1 MGRRPAG
8 PGLRFLEAPHEE
20 NIVAGFG
27 ACAGG
32 RRRRGVGGKRF
43 DVLPERGRR
52 GQSAGTIT
60 VKDTNGGL
68 ELTPNLKGL
77 PPGEH
82 GFHVHEKGSC
92 EPGMVNG
99 QMAPGGAAGG
109 HLDPKGTKAHKGPM
123 ATDGHQGDLPFIVVA
138 ADGSAKKAVVA
149 PHLKLADVKG
159 RALMVHVGGDNYSD
173 TPKPLG
179 GGGGR
184 LVCGVVK

>member
-1 MGRRPAG
+1 MKKISLLVTA
-8 PGLRFLEAPHEE
+8 LALA
-20 NIVAGFG
+20 G
-27 ACAGG
+27 ACGAASAENVSMSFLSVD
-32 RRRRGVGGKRF
+32 GVGK
-43 DVLPERGRR
+43 
-52 GQSAGTIT
+52 SAGSIS
-60 VKDTNGGL
+60 VKDTKEGL
-68 ELTPNLKGL
+68 QFTPNLKGL

-82 GFHVHEKGSC
+82 GFHVHEKGAC
-92 EPGMVNG
+92 GPGMVND

-123 ATDGHQGDLPFIVVA
+123 AADGHQGDLPFIVVG
-138 ADGSAKKAVVA
+138 ADGSAKTAVVA

-159 RALMVHVGGDNYSD
+159 HALMVHVGGDNYSD

>member
-1 MGRRPAG
+1 MKKISLLVSALALAG
-8 PGLRFLEAPHEE
+8 AAGAASAESVSMSFLTAD
-20 NIVAGFG
+20 
-27 ACAGG
+27 
-32 RRRRGVGGKRF
+32 GVGK
-43 DVLPERGRR
+43 
-52 GQSAGTIT
+52 SAGTIS
-60 VKDTNGGL
+60 VEDTQGGL
-68 ELTPNLKGL
+68 QFTPDLKGL

-92 EPGMVNG
+92 GPGLVND

-123 ATDGHQGDLPFIVVA
+123 
-138 ADGSAKKAVVA
+138 VVA

-184 LVCGVVK
+184 LVCGVVE